1 MTMWE
6 DFMKPERILVA
17 LQGSDSDATSLK
29 AACEL
34 APLFD
39 ADIRGLFVEPDPAAY
54 MLWTGP
60 GAAGASVVSSA
71 IDTVREEAAKASVEA
86 QRQFDEAISAHEL
99 KDASY
104 KRIIDSPSE
113 AAEQARLVRL
123 LVTCPRAAAGKGSL
137 ADFTAACL
145 VEEGCPIY
153 VPRGGAIP
161 PKSICIAWDGSKEA
175 ARAAFAAA
183 PLFKEGMEV
192 TILHSARNLD
202 YHDRAAS
209 APNRLSHWLTARG
222 VEAESREIDGKSGLG
237 DGLLDA
243 AANADLLVAGAY
255 GHSRIAQFMFGGV
268 TRQLLTAEDGPSLLM
283 AH

>member
-1 MTMWE
+1 MR
-6 DFMKPERILVA
+6 PERILVA
-17 LQGSDSDATSLK
+17 LQGTDEDAGPLD
-29 AACEL
+29 AACRL

-39 ADIRGLFVEPDPAAY
+39 ADLRGVFVEPDPAAY

-60 GAAGASVVSSA
+60 GAAGASVVSTA
-71 IDTVREEAAKASVEA
+71 IDTVREEAARAALEAETRFDRAVADHGLGEASS
-86 QRQFDEAISAHEL
+86 F
-99 KDASY
+99 

-123 LVTCPRAAAGKGSL
+123 LVTCPKAAAGRGPL

-145 VEEGCPIY
+145 VEEGCPVY

-161 PKSICIAWDGSKEA
+161 PKTIAIAWDGSREA

-183 PLFKEGMEV
+183 PLFAAGVSV
-192 TILHSARNLD
+192 TILHSTRNLD

-209 APNRLSHWLTARG
+209 APNRLANWLAARG
-222 VEAESREIDGKSGLG
+222 VKAEDRKVEAKGGLG
-237 DGLLDA
+237 DAILEA
-243 AANADLLVAGAY
+243 ASGADLLVAGAY
-255 GHSRIAQFMFGGV
+255 GHSRIAQFIFGGV
-268 TRQLLTAEDGPSLLM
+268 TRQLLTAEHGPSLLV